1 MSKEKNKIAAEAVK
15 EETTEKK
22 TVKIYPDIAYN
33 KAQRWKSLVYT
44 LLLAVLMGGM
54 GLTIFIQGLKTPDG
68 NSLGYI
74 SGAVMLVFLVVIIS
88 TLPSTFKQYPVKG
101 DPIIEFDSKEITIN
115 GEKKKLSEVLEMR
128 LTITLEQVGNK
139 EANEKY
145 VDSIL
150 SAEPPKHVTGNL
162 DFAVKH
168 FGKKGES
175 SKTLY
180 TTVADSYEAL
190 VALFSAGVKH
200 YSIVYSLKKISKV
213 STYNLGETTTEDGAK
228 LSDLSKKDRMKQ
240 LY

>member
-54 GLTIFIQGLKTPDG
+54 GLTIFIQGLKTPDS

-74 SGAVMLVFLVVIIS
+74 SGAIMLVFLVIIIS
-88 TLPSTFKQYPVKG
+88 ALPSTFKQYPVKG

-128 LTITLEQVGNK
+128 LTITLEPVGNK

-168 FGKKGES
+168 VGKKGET

-213 STYNLGETTTEDGAK
+213 STDNLGDTTTEDGVK
-228 LSDLSKKDRMKQ
+228 LSDLSKKDRLKQ